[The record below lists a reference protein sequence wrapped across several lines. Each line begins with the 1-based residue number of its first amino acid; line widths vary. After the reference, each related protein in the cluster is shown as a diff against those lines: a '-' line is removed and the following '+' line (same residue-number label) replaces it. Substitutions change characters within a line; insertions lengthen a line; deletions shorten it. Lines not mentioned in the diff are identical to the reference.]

1 VVPFLWSLQLVL
13 CDWGLSVGPPFVTVD
28 RSRGG
33 TSLLE
38 VGALNGGPLLV
49 VAAVGPY
56 LRGSDWCFPF
66 CGPCSWSFVTGALV
80 VALLLLA
87 VDRSRGGTSQL

>member
-1 VVPFLWSLQLVL
+1 MMALLLL
-13 CDWGLSVGPPFVTVD
+13 TVD

-38 VGALNGGPLLV
+38 VGALNGGPLFV

-56 LRGSDWCFPF
+56 LRGSDWWFPF
-66 CGPCSWSFVTGALV
+66 CGPCGWSFVTGALV
-80 VALLLLA
+80 LAFLLLA